1 VERNGDDDEEE
12 IQQRLKTAADVS
24 IARQISVSRS
34 QRQLLIPI
42 KTSSQ
47 NSKGQKGGNPNF
59 PSPGNGRLDRSE
71 RVVSPTSGNGARVGS
86 PVGLGGGPRVVKM
99 GLNERLVERKPLTPT
114 IVVVS
119 GNRGNRKGRSSEGR
133 EGEAKDLEELNG
145 GVELQHRKSE
155 RIVIER
161 A

>member
-1 VERNGDDDEEE
+1 M
-12 IQQRLKTAADVS
+12 LKTAADVS

-47 NSKGQKGGNPNF
+47 NSKGQKRGNPNF
-59 PSPGNGRLDRSE
+59 PSPGNGALDRLE

-86 PVGLGGGPRVVKM
+86 SVGLGGGRRVVKM
-99 GLNERLVERKPLTPT
+99 GVNERLVERKPLTPT
-114 IVVVS
+114 IVVVG
-119 GNRGNRKGRSSEGR
+119 GNRGNREGGWSKGR
-133 EGEAKDLEELNG
+133 EGEAKNLKELDDG
-145 GVELQHRKSE
+145 VVELQNRKSE
-155 RIVIER
+155 RIVIEQ